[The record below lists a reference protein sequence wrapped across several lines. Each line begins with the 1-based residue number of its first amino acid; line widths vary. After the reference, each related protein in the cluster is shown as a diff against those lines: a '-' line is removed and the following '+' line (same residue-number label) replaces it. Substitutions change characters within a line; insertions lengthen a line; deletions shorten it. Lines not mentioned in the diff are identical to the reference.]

1 MAKKV
6 TIEGSNKLH
15 GLSDPWGGQTGNSAE
30 TPYNQS
36 VPANTEWG
44 MNRGEVERF
53 IKEQFGSKVGYL
65 HRTEDNL
72 LLGFATEDDYLA
84 WVNDPD
90 NNPPIASSTLPSLVN
105 EDVYQ
110 VRAYLQAIPNEVQRS
125 RAVTIGVRG
134 TSIVQLATGGS
145 ENITESL
152 NVIVETSP
160 TGNAGTWTSRIA
172 GTITANVQ
180 TYKEFSLES
189 YLSLGT
195 NHVRIRVAGNQATS
209 IPISFTLNVVNLYL
223 TPASDFSNLPTEQVE
238 LSYLIGG
245 SINKTIQFEFGTGRG
260 NNFVSSYTTA
270 VSLGEQTWAQT
281 AKTFQFTEASLLT
294 AGRHT
299 VRARLWVNSE
309 VYTDWVESE
318 YLVGGASAMVVVNDI
333 QTGLS
338 NWTAVKFFDW
348 AVYTPDGEP
357 IAVVFKLYDENDEN
371 VYATW
376 NFTADNNT
384 EYSFTTQLA
393 INVSENISLFAGNMH
408 IEDANGNELA
418 PSVLFTFTNS
428 AEYSP
433 VSGADFIMLPA
444 NRNNSEVNKDTIIN
458 EAGISPSV
466 VASSFIGF
474 GWLNDGWINVPKD
487 LNNEELGTL
496 RALHIPAGH
505 KVEIDYN
512 PFSLFTAGANA
523 NTTFEMDFRTSNILD
538 SDEAIVRIGT
548 LVDNKIWGF
557 EMLPTKAYMMTQ
569 ENRTIEDQ
577 DADWAEDIRTH
588 LAVNIVSV
596 IYGPTKTLHYV
607 RIFING
613 IIEREFLFNTSDR
626 FTAASG
632 VKIELGNSSSDLD
645 IFSMRN
651 YKTALTTSD
660 VMRNYRASMDT
671 TEEKMAFKDK
681 NDITLNEKI
690 SFSRCVAMGL
700 NVIGHTGPLPKY
712 GKAVGNPTYEGVS
725 LQIHINGDEEH
736 SGILTNL
743 EAKGQGT
750 TAMGYYDWNQSY
762 KITGSTKHLTEAG
775 VQKSVDDGT
784 GYSIADDEYA
794 ATKLVGKINFA
805 SSMQSH
811 KLGLTWIFTEVFKE
825 LVDANKIS
833 KPSQF
838 ITYPNARIAVFE
850 KPFLFF
856 HRETENDEWEYKYL
870 MTFGAGKGDKPTFGF
885 NKNTTGDL
893 LMVEGADND
902 PALCNFARPWDDSI
916 TYNPNS
922 EAWFDGSTKSINF
935 GFGKTT
941 KVNEGGTEVEYPSSD
956 AAIAAIKAFW
966 NFVYEH
972 HTGITY
978 YTGTLENLQA
988 GVAYVEGNKPVRTNG
1003 LYWIAN
1009 DTSMNASRYDLFRYQ
1024 NGSWVP
1030 AGANQTTL
1038 NLLTQY
1044 TALNNNVA
1052 PSWNGKTPLQI
1063 NNEIKALRRAH
1074 FKANAELY
1082 FHVDDAL
1089 YHSCFIKLFAGTD
1102 NRAKNTYYYTDP
1114 TTLKIRWMQ
1123 DDLDTV
1129 IKTNNLGQN
1138 RKPYYVEEHDTD
1150 ASGAFYWQ
1158 GEGNAFYNLLEEV
1171 YCDVTNDSNDRMP
1184 AMMREMLS
1192 VMAAKGGSVMGY
1204 LLQRLLFV
1212 QDYFPAIAYNEQA
1225 RLVYEAAQA
1234 AQTGANPEYS
1244 HSIQAITQS
1253 CGSQRWSEYQWLKDR
1268 VMYISSWCEFG
1279 EFAAGT
1285 QNVGAMTF
1293 RSDEGQFNFS
1303 LTPAKWLYPRIG
1315 KGTSRVPAKSDNS
1328 VLISRVRVE
1337 PKTTF
1342 DYLGFTSEGDTD
1354 IYIRGIDY
1362 LLDIGDMNVYIKPAA
1377 FRFLGKRLQQIAV
1390 NPNGTDANH
1399 LAASSLTNTAM
1410 NIKSFVFRN
1419 VDTVAGTLD
1428 LSTCYRLERID
1439 ISGSTFTGITL
1450 PKTERLTK
1458 LILPATLTSLVM
1470 DGQPNVNNTTM
1481 DANATFSIA
1490 GGASLTAITIKNCPY
1505 VPSYSVI
1512 NTAKAAGAQL
1522 TDVVLNGV
1530 FWEGVDAAVISWL
1543 ADIPNC
1549 ELTGNIAISNAVS
1562 FDLRVKM
1569 LQKWPNIG
1577 TTLFIT
1583 YNLVSLSSVKIGG
1596 ESYISEQG
1604 LYQYKL
1610 VSSNSNANNF
1620 NSLVW
1625 SVGWKGSA
1633 YGLLEDYV
1641 DVDTY
1646 DFARTGKLVV
1656 KQVANSSA
1664 ATITITATIGNL
1676 VPVTYDVGLYY
1687 REAEVGDFVF
1697 ADGSWSDK
1705 DNPLKTVIGVCFYSE
1720 NGDRRMLSVQDTIYG
1735 GMRRSAYTNQQY
1747 WRIYA
1752 WGLANIAASNGGVQ
1766 NVSVSGYSSVY
1777 DLPSNAAGEGMK
1789 NYSSHGLSSNAIS
1802 DATMRDENGFKE
1814 FSDGAASDIELREV
1828 TTEVLRLIE
1837 PTNYLVERDVVAGTK
1852 IPSGRYNTLLIIKHR
1867 NKILLGTERAIPVEQ
1882 NGHDEFADLLM
1893 LMEAEQEEHSGVGDN
1908 STFARESFYYP
1919 AASLCYSY
1927 NILRDVTLKTG
1938 ETLNPK
1944 FGLHKWYLPS
1954 AGELLRILWFHS
1966 KGYQNVSEDSNAI
1979 FAKAYQAG
1987 HFAKLQNWRQSNTND
2002 SYWSSTERSGTTAWW
2017 FQSVNA
2023 NGSNTLGE
2031 VASFPITTY
2040 DYSYYKGLN
2049 TQIYARAACA
2059 F

>member
-15 GLSDPWGGQTGNSAE
+15 SLSDPWGGQTGNSAE
-30 TPYNQS
+30 TPYNQD

-90 NNPPIASSTLPSLVN
+90 NNPPVASSALPSLVN

-110 VRAYLQAIPNEVQRS
+110 VRAYLQAIPNEIQRS

-180 TYKEFSLES
+180 TYREFSLES

-223 TPASDFSNLPTEQVE
+223 TPASDFSNIPTEQVE

-376 NFTADNNT
+376 NFTAENGS

-408 IEDANGNELA
+408 IEDAEGNELA

-458 EAGISPSV
+458 EAGTSPSV
-466 VASSFIGF
+466 VTSRFVGF

-487 LNNEELGTL
+487 LDNEELGTL

-577 DADWAEDIRTH
+577 DADWAEDVRTH

-671 TEEKMAFKDK
+671 TEEKLAFKEK

-743 EAKGQGT
+743 ESKGQGT

-762 KITGSTKHLTEAG
+762 KITDATKHLTEAG
-775 VQKSVDDGT
+775 VQKEGSAYADGK
-784 GYSIADDEYA
+784 GYSIANDEYA
-794 ATKLVGKINFA
+794 AKKLVGKINFA

-825 LVDANKIS
+825 LVSANKMS

-838 ITYPNARIAVFE
+838 TPYPNARIAVFE

-885 NKNTTGDL
+885 DKNATGDL

-902 PALCNFARPWDDSI
+902 PALCNFSRPWDDSI
-916 TYNPNS
+916 TYNPSS

-941 KVNEGGTEVEYPSSD
+941 KVTENGSEIEYPSSE
-956 AAIAAIKAFW
+956 AALAAIKAFW

-988 GVAYVEGNKPVRTNG
+988 GVAYVEGNKPVKTSG

-1030 AGANQTTL
+1030 AGANQATL

-1328 VLISRVRVE
+1328 VLISRERVA

-1362 LLDIGDMNVYIKPAA
+1362 MLDIGDMNVYIKPAA
-1377 FRFLGKRLQQIAV
+1377 FRFLGKRLQQITV

-1419 VDTVAGTLD
+1419 VGTVAGTLD

-1458 LILPATLTSLVM
+1458 LILPATLTSLIM
-1470 DGQPNVNNTTM
+1470 DGQPNVNNTAA
-1481 DANATFSIA
+1481 DANAVFSIA
-1490 GGASLTAITIKNCPY
+1490 SVTNLTSISIKNCPH
-1505 VPSYSVI
+1505 VPSYSII
-1512 NTAKAAGAQL
+1512 NSAKNANASL
-1522 TDVVLNGV
+1522 TEVVLHGIS
-1530 FWEGVDAAVISWL
+1530 WTGVDASVIDWL

-1549 ELTGNIAISNAVS
+1549 ELTGTIVISDSTPVS
-1562 FDLRVKM
+1562 FGMRKKM
-1569 LQKWPNIG
+1569 LEKWDNLG
-1577 TTLFIT
+1577 TTLTIT
-1583 YNLVSLSSVKIGG
+1583 FTRVSLFSINIGG
-1596 ESYISEQG
+1596 ESYISETG
-1604 LYQYKL
+1604 QYAYGI
-1610 VSSNSNANNF
+1610 VPTPSNANDFDSILWTVAWADAEVAN
-1620 NSLVW
+1620 
-1625 SVGWKGSA
+1625 
-1633 YGLLEDYV
+1633 LEDVV
-1641 DVDTY
+1641 DIDL
-1646 DFARTGKLVV
+1646 FERTGILDV
-1656 KQVANSSA
+1656 KQIFSTPTAVLE
-1664 ATITITATIGNL
+1664 ITATVGNTMA
-1676 VPVTYDVGLYY
+1676 TYEVGLYA
-1687 REAEVGDFVF
+1687 RAAQVGDLVY

-1705 DNPLKTVIGVCFYSE
+1705 YDPLKTVIGVCFYVDG
-1720 NGDRRMLSVQDTIYG
+1720 NDRRMLALSNIYTHDTYDATSKRSGRIFGMGLDSSLFTGAVYDNPLITNGTSDLNTITQIGNGKINNIFPVDMYG
-1735 GMRRSAYTNQQY
+1735 YDADEVVPV
-1747 WRIYA
+1747 
-1752 WGLANIAASNGGVQ
+1752 GLAKTIRWIFLRDYN
-1766 NVSVSGYSSVY
+1766 
-1777 DLPSNAAGEGMK
+1777 
-1789 NYSSHGLSSNAIS
+1789 LSI
-1802 DATMRDENGFKE
+1802 
-1814 FSDGAASDIELREV
+1814 LRETSQNFNWPRPSAEMFV
-1828 TTEVLRLIE
+1828 NGTYYATELNALLALR
-1837 PTNYLVERDVVAGTK
+1837 NYAQTVGGSENYKLVYYVAPSACFAY
-1852 IPSGRYNTLLIIKHR
+1852 IPSGVDANDERFGRHHWWLPTRAELVRIRQCAKDGTFQAAIDAGVFTQISIGSGNGTSAFEYWSCEEYSGPNGYGLMMPQDASIIYT
-1867 NKILLGTERAIPVEQ
+1867 NKAFNLCVRAI
-1882 NGHDEFADLLM
+1882 
-1893 LMEAEQEEHSGVGDN
+1893 
-1908 STFARESFYYP
+1908 
-1919 AASLCYSY
+1919 C
-1927 NILRDVTLKTG
+1927 
-1938 ETLNPK
+1938 K
-1944 FGLHKWYLPS
+1944 F
-1954 AGELLRILWFHS
+1954 
-1966 KGYQNVSEDSNAI
+1966 
-1979 FAKAYQAG
+1979 
-1987 HFAKLQNWRQSNTND
+1987 
-2002 SYWSSTERSGTTAWW
+2002 
-2017 FQSVNA
+2017 
-2023 NGSNTLGE
+2023 
-2031 VASFPITTY
+2031 
-2040 DYSYYKGLN
+2040 
-2049 TQIYARAACA
+2049 
-2059 F
+2059 